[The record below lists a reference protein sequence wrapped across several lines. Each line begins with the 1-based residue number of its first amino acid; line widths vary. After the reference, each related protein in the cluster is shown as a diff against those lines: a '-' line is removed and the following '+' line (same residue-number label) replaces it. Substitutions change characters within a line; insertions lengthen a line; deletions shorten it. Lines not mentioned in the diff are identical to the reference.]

1 MISISEY
8 LNENLDE
15 FVFELK
21 NQTYLN
27 AAKKAK
33 KLGDPRAEKFLQAFK
48 DNIDK
53 ELMNEDPDDEEKK
66 FNIYYNADKKSI
78 VRLKGLSK
86 NKWNNKASLRNFGI
100 GTALEIINDD
110 LRFVANVY
118 VASNKD
124 EDRQIFLRQSIISQD
139 KWKYVSK
146 EFNRVAE
153 KINDSEAKKAFT
165 FIRMFTNTGAVE
177 FFYIIDTDKLIP
189 IYLRHSKNEHYED
202 DECLD
207 NYSEDDKTAINAI
220 CKAMNQ
226 NHKDI
231 YIIRSLACML
241 LEKKCDTPTK
251 MDPKDNEN
259 VLELNEMIDVWRLVD
274 KYDIRWYTD
283 YKKYPESIFVNKE
296 DWESAKSKANST
308 KVFDACL
315 KRNGRMKGHEG
326 PISGTN

>member
-15 FVFELK
+15 LVFELK
-21 NQTYLN
+21 NETYLN

-78 VRLKGLSK
+78 VRLKGLAQ
-86 NKWNNKASLRNFGI
+86 NKWNNKASLRNFGR

-110 LRFVANVY
+110 LQFVANVY

-124 EDRQIFLRQSIISQD
+124 GDRQIFLRQSIISQD
-139 KWKYVSK
+139 KWDYVSK

-153 KINDSEAKKAFT
+153 KINDLESKKPFT
-165 FIRMFTNTGAVE
+165 FISMFTHTGAVE

-189 IYLRHSKNEHYED
+189 IYLRHSKNEQYED
-202 DECLD
+202 DECLS
-207 NYSEDDKTAINAI
+207 NYSEDDKAAINAI
-220 CKAMNQ
+220 CKAMNP
-226 NHKDI
+226 NHKD
-231 YIIRSLACML
+231 L
-241 LEKKCDTPTK
+241 
-251 MDPKDNEN
+251 
-259 VLELNEMIDVWRLVD
+259 
-274 KYDIRWYTD
+274 
-283 YKKYPESIFVNKE
+283 
-296 DWESAKSKANST
+296 
-308 KVFDACL
+308 
-315 KRNGRMKGHEG
+315 
-326 PISGTN
+326 

>member
-1 MISISEY
+1 MINISKY

-118 VASNKD
+118 VAPNKD
-124 EDRQIFLRQSIISQD
+124 GDRQIFLRQSIISQD

-153 KINDSEAKKAFT
+153 KINDSEAKKPFT

-231 YIIRSLACML
+231 
-241 LEKKCDTPTK
+241 
-251 MDPKDNEN
+251 
-259 VLELNEMIDVWRLVD
+259 
-274 KYDIRWYTD
+274 
-283 YKKYPESIFVNKE
+283 
-296 DWESAKSKANST
+296 
-308 KVFDACL
+308 
-315 KRNGRMKGHEG
+315 
-326 PISGTN
+326 

>member
-1 MISISEY
+1 MINISEY

-15 FVFELK
+15 LVFELK

-78 VRLKGLSK
+78 VRLKGLAQ
-86 NKWNNKASLRNFGI
+86 NKWNNKASLRNFGR

-110 LRFVANVY
+110 LQFVANVY

-124 EDRQIFLRQSIISQD
+124 GDRQIFLRQSIISQD
-139 KWKYVSK
+139 KWNYVSK
-146 EFNRVAE
+146 EFNRIGE
-153 KINDSEAKKAFT
+153 KINDSESKKPFT
-165 FIRMFTNTGAVE
+165 FISMFTHSGAVE

-189 IYLRHSKNEHYED
+189 TYLRHSKNEHYED

-231 YIIRSLACML
+231 
-241 LEKKCDTPTK
+241 
-251 MDPKDNEN
+251 
-259 VLELNEMIDVWRLVD
+259 
-274 KYDIRWYTD
+274 
-283 YKKYPESIFVNKE
+283 
-296 DWESAKSKANST
+296 
-308 KVFDACL
+308 
-315 KRNGRMKGHEG
+315 
-326 PISGTN
+326 